1 MMPIFDIS
9 YMMQQPSQPTMR
21 EVPLTTVVEGSARSR
36 EGQPV
41 SARDHYY
48 HLQRDPP
55 RKPWYYK
62 KKMLPF
68 TILMAVISAFISC
81 IVVVVK
87 LTRKSA
93 LMMKTHPKETIT
105 QSVTAM
111 ATSPLTLTSLLNVTN
126 NTSSSLTASM
136 SGPSSTTTTTTAA
149 PLSSSPL
156 SILSSSNLGS
166 VFVDGENSQ
175 DSLEILVWQDEAGS
189 LSYLNGESLK
199 SQKRIQDSLKDA
211 PKAKKGTSMVA
222 VADDTSTAHLFYL
235 GEDNTV
241 SHIFMEPKGSWSRGG
256 MSAGSKKGPA
266 AHEKSMLSAAFHRG
280 EHDTNVV
287 VLSYQDTRGNLQLA
301 MSEDPKNDDDWY
313 SVDFGSFT
321 GRQDVGDWE
330 GVGHAIAGDWQ
341 NKRHDSDGSFSGL
354 LMAVE
359 EREEI
364 TPWECSV
371 DFHVS
376 SKKKVECHFLN
387 KTFLGK
393 WLCNYDGL
401 ARQSHADNAN

>member
-1 MMPIFDIS
+1 MPLFDIS
-9 YMMQQPSQPTMR
+9 YIMQQPSQPTMR
-21 EVPLTTVVEGSARSR
+21 EVPLSTTVEGPSARSR
-36 EGQPV
+36 QGQPV

-48 HLQRDPP
+48 QLQRDPP

-81 IVVVVK
+81 IIVVVK

-93 LMMKTHPKETIT
+93 LMLKTHPKETIT

-111 ATSPLTLTSLLNVTN
+111 ATSSLTLTSALDQTN
-126 NTSSSLTASM
+126 STSSSLTTSM
-136 SGPSSTTTTTTAA
+136 SGPSSITTAATKA
-149 PLSSSPL
+149 PLSSSSP
-156 SILSSSNLGS
+156 SILSSSNLAS

-175 DSLEILVWQDEAGS
+175 DSLEILVWQDVAGS
-189 LSYLNGESLK
+189 LSYLNGESDLK
-199 SQKRIQDSLKDA
+199 SQKRIEDSLQDA
-211 PKAKKGTSMVA
+211 PKAKKGTSMAA

-235 GEDNTV
+235 GEENTI
-241 SHIFMEPKGSWSRGG
+241 SHIFMEPKGSWIHGG
-256 MSAGSKKGPA
+256 MSTGSKKGPA

-280 EHDTNVV
+280 EHGTNVV
-287 VLSYQDTRGNLQLA
+287 VLSYQDPGGNLQLA

-313 SVDFGSFT
+313 LVDFGSFT
-321 GRQDVGDWE
+321 GRHDVGDWG

-354 LMAVE
+354 LMAIE
-359 EREEI
+359 ESEEI
-364 TPWECSV
+364 TPWECSL

-376 SKKKVECHFLN
+376 PKKKVECHFLD
-387 KTFLGK
+387 KTFLG
-393 WLCNYDGL
+393 
-401 ARQSHADNAN
+401 R